1 MVTILLEQILEL
13 LKGWL
18 SSFTTWAEGVA
29 TTLGLIEE
37 QTEYIDDIYDD
48 TEAIKTDT
56 GNIATSNQLIVS
68 NTQGI
73 NNRLQSIDPNVTA
86 IKNNVGTISTNTGI
100 AAAFSEDIATNT
112 MNTLDKV
119 TTIASDTTQI
129 RADNVVVKA
138 DLDKIYDA
146 LKWSL
151 VGIDTTE
158 TEEGIGSVS
167 FDTDKTDLLNQF
179 NIAFTAVQ
187 SGAGIPA
194 PDNVRSISGWS
205 DLDITANSSIFN
217 IDLNGTYYGGSVDC
231 ITGNITENWLLTE
244 IDENYDFTWR
254 SDSNIAKID
263 VTSPYLKYR
272 AGGEDAKSNEL
283 EFMRVTGLDGV
294 TEGKFAVLNNSG
306 SNTATAVVWKIAGIT
321 SKADMITWLS
331 THPLQILTNLATPVT
346 AQASNVLSINTQ
358 KGLNTISSDSN
369 GTMTVTYTESVK
381 HYLDKQEG

>member
-56 GNIATSNQLIVS
+56 GNIATSNQIIVS

-119 TTIASDTTQI
+119 TTIASDTTQL
-129 RADNVVVKA
+129 RADNAVVKS

-167 FDTDKTDLLNQF
+167 FDTDKTDPLDQF
-179 NIAFTAVQ
+179 DIAFLSVQ
-187 SGAGIPA
+187 SGTGIPS
-194 PDNVRSISGWS
+194 PSNVRTITGWS
-205 DLDITANSSIFN
+205 DFDITANASILN
-217 IDLNGTYYGGSVDC
+217 IDLGSTYYGGLVDC
-231 ITGNITENWLLTE
+231 ITGKITQTYKIVNYTKNSSWAMNTSGVFYVSAPSGIDDLEMCNYFEVFLPRGSSNAIDDGQCRLNTNRNNINFKILSCETLE
-244 IDENYDFTWR
+244 DF
-254 SDSNIAKID
+254 K
-263 VTSPYLKYR
+263 
-272 AGGEDAKSNEL
+272 
-283 EFMRVTGLDGV
+283 
-294 TEGKFAVLNNSG
+294 
-306 SNTATAVVWKIAGIT
+306 
-321 SKADMITWLS
+321 TWLGDN
-331 THPLQILTNLATPVT
+331 TIQVVYKLVTPIES
-346 AQASNVLSINTQ
+346 QASNVLSINTQ
-358 KGLNTISSDSN
+358 KGNNTITSDSN

-381 HYLDKQEG
+381 HYLDKQEA

>member
-29 TTLGLIEE
+29 TNLGLIEE
-37 QTEYIDDIYDD
+37 ATEYIDDIYDD
-48 TEAIKTDT
+48 TTAIRTDT
-56 GNIATSNQLIVS
+56 GNIATSNQIIVS

-119 TTIASDTTQI
+119 TTIASDTTQL
-129 RADNVVVKA
+129 RADNAVVKS

-167 FDTDKTDLLNQF
+167 FNTDKTDPLNQF
-179 NIAFTAVQ
+179 DIAFTAVQ
-187 SGAGIPA
+187 SGSGDPS
-194 PDNVRSISGWS
+194 PDNVRPITGWT
-205 DLDITANSSIFN
+205 DFDVTANDSILN
-217 IDLNGTYYGGSVDC
+217 IDLNGTYYGGVVDC
-231 ITGNITENWLLTE
+231 ITGKITLTHKKVVIDDQSTITIASNQSGFLFYTSTGE
-244 IDENYDFTWR
+244 SWIKDENQFT
-254 SDSNIAKID
+254 NM
-263 VTSPYLKYR
+263 
-272 AGGEDAKSNEL
+272 GL
-283 EFMRVTGLDGV
+283 EYFSAASSLYSRENCFVLYANGTAYFKLD
-294 TEGKFAVLNNSG
+294 
-306 SNTATAVVWKIAGIT
+306 TATNTVALV
-321 SKADMITWLS
+321 KAFLANN
-331 THPLQILTNLATPVT
+331 PLEILAELATPIEVY
-346 AQASNVLSINTQ
+346 ASNVLSINTQ
-358 KGLNTISSDSN
+358 KGLNTITSDSN

>member
-1 MVTILLEQILEL
+1 MVTILLEKIISILT
-13 LKGWL
+13 GWL
-18 SSFTTWAEGVA
+18 SSFTSWAEGVA

-56 GNIATSNQLIVS
+56 GNIATSNQIIVS

-119 TTIASDTTQI
+119 TTIASDTTQL
-129 RADNVVVKA
+129 RADNAVVKS

-151 VGIDTTE
+151 VAIDTTE

-179 NIAFTAVQ
+179 DIAFEAVQ
-187 SGAGIPA
+187 TGTGTPS
-194 PDNVRSISGWS
+194 PDNVRPITGWS
-205 DLDITANSSIFN
+205 DFDITANSSILN
-217 IDLNGTYYGGSVDC
+217 IDLNGTFYGGSVDAVTGK
-231 ITGNITENWLLTE
+231 ITLTWNYINLGDLEWFYNSTNGYFYNLTNIMPKSGTKNWLCTTRY
-244 IDENYDFTWR
+244 IKP
-254 SDSNIAKID
+254 DSVAWSAIEDGMAGFGGVQFRVKDSSTTSSAQFKQNING
-263 VTSPYLKYR
+263 TYLAY
-272 AGGEDAKSNEL
+272 EL
-283 EFMRVTGLDGV
+283 ETPIVV
-294 TEGKFAVLNNSG
+294 YA
-306 SNTATAVVWKIAGIT
+306 SNT
-321 SKADMITWLS
+321 
-331 THPLQILTNLATPVT
+331 
-346 AQASNVLSINTQ
+346 LSINTV
-358 KGLNTISSDSN
+358 KGLNTITSDSN
-369 GTMTVTYTESVK
+369 GKMTVTYTESVK

>member
-73 NNRLQSIDPNVTA
+73 NNRLRSIDPNVTA

-112 MNTLDKV
+112 LNTLDKV

-167 FDTDKTDLLNQF
+167 FDTDKTDPLDQF
-179 NIAFTAVQ
+179 DIAFTAVQ
-187 SGAGIPA
+187 SGSGDPS
-194 PDNVRSISGWS
+194 PDNVRTIIGWT
-205 DLDITANSSIFN
+205 DFDITANDSILN
-217 IDLNGTYYGGSVDC
+217 IDLDGTYYGGKVDAVTGK
-231 ITGNITENWLLTE
+231 ITLTHQAYTFDGSEVWTQYSGGGAGVYFTLALSAAKHANEQIVICDHYQGQLSGSGNANYPDLSTWLTNTENYKRLYVKNSNFAST
-244 IDENYDFTWR
+244 
-254 SDSNIAKID
+254 SDAQSGMN
-263 VTSPYLKYR
+263 
-272 AGGEDAKSNEL
+272 
-283 EFMRVTGLDGV
+283 GV
-294 TEGKFAVLNNSG
+294 T
-306 SNTATAVVWKIAGIT
+306 VVY
-321 SKADMITWLS
+321 
-331 THPLQILTNLATPVT
+331 PLATPIDVY
-346 AQASNVLSINTQ
+346 ASNVLSINTK
-358 KGLNTISSDSN
+358 KGLNTITSDSN
-369 GTMTVTYTESVK
+369 GKMTVTYTESVK

>member
-18 SSFTTWAEGVA
+18 SSFTTWAENVA

-112 MNTLDKV
+112 MNTLDKI
-119 TTIASDTTQI
+119 TTIASDTTQL
-129 RADNVVVKA
+129 RADNAVVKS

-167 FDTDKTDLLNQF
+167 FDTDKTELLNQF
-179 NIAFTAVQ
+179 DIASDPLPVGVF
-187 SGAGIPA
+187 
-194 PDNVRSISGWS
+194 SI
-205 DLDITANSSIFN
+205 L
-217 IDLNGTYYGGSVDC
+217 
-231 ITGNITENWLLTE
+231 
-244 IDENYDFTWR
+244 
-254 SDSNIAKID
+254 
-263 VTSPYLKYR
+263 
-272 AGGEDAKSNEL
+272 
-283 EFMRVTGLDGV
+283 
-294 TEGKFAVLNNSG
+294 
-306 SNTATAVVWKIAGIT
+306 
-321 SKADMITWLS
+321 
-331 THPLQILTNLATPVT
+331 LQILLFLILILAVHTTLVT
-346 AQASNVLSINTQ
+346 L
-358 KGLNTISSDSN
+358 
-369 GTMTVTYTESVK
+369 M
-381 HYLDKQEG
+381 

>member
-29 TTLGLIEE
+29 TNLGLIEE
-37 QTEYIDDIYDD
+37 ATEYIDDIYDD
-48 TEAIKTDT
+48 TTAIRTDT
-56 GNIATSNQLIVS
+56 GNIATSNQIIVS

-119 TTIASDTTQI
+119 TTIASDTTQL
-129 RADNVVVKA
+129 RADNAVVKS

-167 FDTDKTDLLNQF
+167 FNTDKTDPLNQF
-179 NIAFTAVQ
+179 DIAFTAVQ
-187 SGAGIPA
+187 SGSGDPS
-194 PDNVRSISGWS
+194 PDNVRPITGWT
-205 DLDITANSSIFN
+205 DFDVTANDSILN
-217 IDLNGTYYGGSVDC
+217 IDLNGTYYGGVVDC
-231 ITGNITENWLLTE
+231 ITGKITLTHKKVVIDDQSTITIASNQSGFLFNTSTGE
-244 IDENYDFTWR
+244 SWIKDENQFYWKLKNWKMNNT
-254 SDSNIAKID
+254 I
-263 VTSPYLKYR
+263 YLK
-272 AGGEDAKSNEL
+272 KS
-283 EFMRVTGLDGV
+283 
-294 TEGKFAVLNNSG
+294 
-306 SNTATAVVWKIAGIT
+306 
-321 SKADMITWLS
+321 
-331 THPLQILTNLATPVT
+331 
-346 AQASNVLSINTQ
+346 
-358 KGLNTISSDSN
+358 
-369 GTMTVTYTESVK
+369 
-381 HYLDKQEG
+381 

>member
-29 TTLGLIEE
+29 EKLGLIEE

-119 TTIASDTTQI
+119 TTIASDTTQL
-129 RADNVVVKA
+129 RADNAVVKS

-146 LKWSL
+146 IKWSL
-151 VGIDTTE
+151 LNVEMTE
-158 TEEGIGSVS
+158 TDEGNSPLT
-167 FDTDKTDLLNQF
+167 FDTDKAANLEGLKFELNFTETGTGVKSPSNPYTITGVSSLSYSVNGTTTNLNLTLLVGDSVYVGIVDVIEGKIILTHKIHTLETRGSYQTASNHNYTL
-179 NIAFTAVQ
+179 NIISDCKNV
-187 SGAGIPA
+187 AGSRTN
-194 PDNVRSISGWS
+194 DMISEV
-205 DLDITANSSIFN
+205 TTYNSTLGNYFCYYHIFN
-217 IDLNGTYYGGSVDC
+217 YCIVGVPDDYNLTDYNNEVAGTKIIYP
-231 ITGNITENWLLTE
+231 LA
-244 IDENYDFTWR
+244 
-254 SDSNIAKID
+254 SNIEYSLTPA
-263 VTSPYLKYR
+263 
-272 AGGEDAKSNEL
+272 A
-283 EFMRVTGLDGV
+283 
-294 TEGKFAVLNNSG
+294 
-306 SNTATAVVWKIAGIT
+306 IAAI
-321 SKADMITWLS
+321 
-331 THPLQILTNLATPVT
+331 
-346 AQASNVLSINTQ
+346 
-358 KGLNTISSDSN
+358 KGLNTITSN
-369 GTMTVTYTESVK
+369 GNGKITVTYKESVK